1 MYVRQ
6 MLASDIDRVY
16 DIACLSLDEEYLR
29 EVFFYFISGWPSGQL
44 VAVTDIGEVI
54 GFLLGAR
61 LTSDKVTIPL
71 FAVLPK
77 YRKAGAG
84 RRLMEEFRIRAM
96 MDGKQYIQL
105 EVKDT
110 NIGAITFYK
119 KAGFTPI
126 EYIEFFYNDGGTAVR
141 MICGVRGNS

>member
-6 MLASDIDRVY
+6 MLVSDIDRVY
-16 DIACLSLDEEYLR
+16 EIACLSLDEEYLR

-44 VAVTDIGEVI
+44 VAVTQIGEVI

-61 LTSDKVTIPL
+61 LSSDKVTIPL

-77 YRKAGAG
+77 HRNAGAG
-84 RRLMEEFRIRAM
+84 RKLMEEFRIRAM

-105 EVKDT
+105 EVKDS
-110 NIGAITFYK
+110 NVGAVTLYK
-119 KAGFTPI
+119 KTGFAPI
-126 EYIEFFYNDGGTAVR
+126 EYLENFYSDGGTAVR
-141 MICGVRGNS
+141 MICGVRRNA